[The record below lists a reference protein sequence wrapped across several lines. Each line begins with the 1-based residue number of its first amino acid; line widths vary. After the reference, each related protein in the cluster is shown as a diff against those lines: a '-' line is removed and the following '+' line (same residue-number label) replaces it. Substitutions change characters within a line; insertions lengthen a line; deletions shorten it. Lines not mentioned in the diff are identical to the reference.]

1 VDDILDEA
9 VEGTYT
15 LRQILKVVGAAF
27 SKVTGGGTAT
37 ITFRDMNDT
46 ANRITMTVDADGNR
60 SAVTFNV

>member
-1 VDDILDEA
+1 M
-9 VEGTYT
+9 EGTYT